1 MKRSDPVAGGLNSGM
16 SSESCLYMFLREPG
30 SFVGGNTENDNPE
43 YMHDTVVSVLKQ
55 VSRDRFTMRLASI
68 VIWILHE
75 KEII

>member
-1 MKRSDPVAGGLNSGM
+1 
-16 SSESCLYMFLREPG
+16 MFLREPG
-30 SFVGGNTENDNPE
+30 SFVGGKTENDNPE